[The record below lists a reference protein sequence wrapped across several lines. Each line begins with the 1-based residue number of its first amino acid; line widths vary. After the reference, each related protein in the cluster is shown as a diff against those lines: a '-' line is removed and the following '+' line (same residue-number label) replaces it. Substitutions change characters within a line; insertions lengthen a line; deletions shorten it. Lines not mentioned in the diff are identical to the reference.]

1 MSVSAGVPVILGAPR
16 QIELQRWPLF
26 PEDVFIVSYPRSG
39 NTWIRFLLAN
49 LKADV
54 DRPIDFVEM
63 ERLVPDIHVFGQW
76 EMIHKMPP
84 GRFIK
89 SHMLFDKRYKRVI
102 YVVRDGRDVMVSYY
116 HLHCPRNYPL
126 SFLEFLRLHARI
138 WPGHWHQHVQSW
150 LDHAGELSFLLV
162 RYEDLL
168 AGPVE
173 QFRRIAEFVDMP
185 TDRQLLTRAVENS
198 TFEYLHKMEL
208 EKGHPQCSDPRLK
221 FFRKG
226 GCGGWK
232 QYFGPEH
239 KRLFKQQANDVLLR
253 LGYIDSEDW

>member
-1 MSVSAGVPVILGAPR
+1 MSLSSGVPVILGAPR
-16 QIELQRWPLF
+16 RVELQNYPLF

-39 NTWIRFLLAN
+39 NTWVRFLLAN

-63 ERLVPDIHVFGQW
+63 ERLVPDIHVTDYW
-76 EMIHKMPP
+76 ERMRKMPP
-84 GRFIK
+84 GRLIK

-102 YVVRDGRDVMVSYY
+102 YVVCDGRDVMVSYY

-138 WPGHWHQHVQSW
+138 WP
-150 LDHAGELSFLLV
+150 
-162 RYEDLL
+162 
-168 AGPVE
+168 VE
-173 QFRRIAEFVDMP
+173 QFGRIAEFVDMP
-185 TDRQLLTRAVENS
+185 TDPQLLTRAVENS

-253 LGYIDSEDW
+253 LGYIDSQDW